1 MDPDTKGC
9 VDPAPAR
16 RWVKPGHLYLVA
28 TPIGNQ
34 HDVSRRALEVL
45 SEVDVIGAEDTRVSL
60 PWLRRNGVKT
70 PVFSFHEH
78 SSEDRHREV
87 LERLQASDAVA
98 LISDAG
104 LPAVADPGQELVAS
118 AWDRHIPVVPIP
130 GPSAGVA
137 AFAASGFR
145 LPMVLWGFVPARGRE
160 RADRLQEIL
169 RFPGAHVIYEAP
181 HRISKTLRELS
192 EIGAGD
198 RLLWVGREMTKLHE
212 EYWRGTVDE
221 ARAWLEQKA
230 PRGEFTIVLGP
241 APYGQDPVD
250 WTILL
255 DHVAQLIS
263 TGDSDTDACRKVSK
277 AFRVSRRELYQR
289 WHHRN

>member
-1 MDPDTKGC
+1 M
-9 VDPAPAR
+9 
-16 RWVKPGHLYLVA
+16 A

-34 HDVSRRALEVL
+34 RDVSARALEVL
-45 SEVDVIGAEDTRVSL
+45 AEVDAIGAEDTRVSL
-60 PWLRRNGVKT
+60 PWLRRHGVDT

-78 SSEDRHREV
+78 SSPDRHREV
-87 LERLQASDAVA
+87 IERLQASEAVA
-98 LISDAG
+98 IISDAG

-118 AWDRHIPVVPIP
+118 AWAHHIPVVPIP

-160 RADRLQEIL
+160 RAERLQEIL
-169 RFPGAHVIYEAP
+169 HFPGAHVLYEAP
-181 HRISKTLRELS
+181 HRIVKTLHDLS
-192 EIGAGD
+192 AQGAGE

-221 ARAWLEQKA
+221 ARAWLAQKT

-241 APYGQDPVD
+241 APSERDPVD
-250 WTILL
+250 WNLL
-255 DHVAQLIS
+255 LEHVTQLID
-263 TGDSDTDACRKVSK
+263 TGAREADACRKVSK